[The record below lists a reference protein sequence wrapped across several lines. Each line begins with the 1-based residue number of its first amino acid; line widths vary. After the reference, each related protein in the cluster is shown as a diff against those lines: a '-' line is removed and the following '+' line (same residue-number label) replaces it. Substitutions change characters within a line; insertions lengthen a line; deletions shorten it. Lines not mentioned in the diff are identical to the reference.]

1 MSKTETGPSE
11 LKAKTAP
18 TVPSSL
24 ALAKV
29 GRYSLRASVFSDF
42 IRYRYNTMA
51 HETPGGTWKWRVVI
65 EDANGFHE
73 ILVKSLI
80 VNVPSFSHEDDIP
93 LVGRKYHMACHGR
106 LRVANGIGIIDRP
119 QFSRVSRLACE
130 VADQSG
136 HLGSPTPRLHAKRE
150 LNGSD
155 VTSAA
160 GRRGRHCQLVSE
172 KAERRWLVRP

>member
-1 MSKTETGPSE
+1 MSKTETGPNE

-18 TVPSSL
+18 TEPSSRS
-24 ALAKV
+24 LAKV
-29 GRYSLRASVFSDF
+29 DRYSPRASVLSDF

-51 HETPGGTWKWRVVI
+51 HETPGGTWKWRVVM
-65 EDANGFHE
+65 EDANGFQE

-80 VNVPSFSHEDDIP
+80 VNVPSFSHEDDMP
-93 LVGRKYHMACHGR
+93 VVGRKYHMACHGR

-136 HLGSPTPRLHAKRE
+136 RLGSPTQVHAKRE
-150 LNGSD
+150 LNSSD

-160 GRRGRHCQLVSE
+160 GRRGRHRQLVSE
-172 KAERRWLVRP
+172 EAEGRLLSRP

>member
-29 GRYSLRASVFSDF
+29 GRYSPRASVFSDF

-65 EDANGFHE
+65 EDANGFQE

-106 LRVANGIGIIDRP
+106 LRDRNHRP
-119 QFSRVSRLACE
+119 STVFACE
-130 VADQSG
+130 QIGVRG
-136 HLGSPTPRLHAKRE
+136 RRPIGSLRFTHPQVHAKRE

-160 GRRGRHCQLVSE
+160 GRRGRHRQLVSE